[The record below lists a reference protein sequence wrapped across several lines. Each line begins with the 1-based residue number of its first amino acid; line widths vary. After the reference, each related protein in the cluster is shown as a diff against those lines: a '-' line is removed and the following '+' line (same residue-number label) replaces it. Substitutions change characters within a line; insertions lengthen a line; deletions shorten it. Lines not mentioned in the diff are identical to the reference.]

1 MIQDHIYMLFQ
12 GMLVG
17 FMASIPLGP
26 IGLICIQRTLSGNR
40 WAGFVSGMGAA
51 TADTIFAILAAFSLS
66 FITSFIESK
75 VYWLKAIGGIIIIIM
90 GLTTFYKRVGRSQV
104 RSYKKS
110 TLFSNYFSV
119 FFLTMTNPAYIMI
132 FVVLFAAI
140 GVKSSDSGILLNFL
154 LIAGVLVGASVWW
167 FFLTWLINKARGRF
181 NLHHIWWIN
190 KITGSVIVLIGALI
204 ILSLIVRL
212 PEGVQNIIP

>member
-1 MIQDHIYMLFQ
+1 MLFQ

-17 FMASIPLGP
+17 FMASVPLGP
-26 IGLICIQRTLSGNR
+26 IGLICIQRTLSADR
-40 WAGFVSGMGAA
+40 WTGFISGMGAA
-51 TADTIFAILAAFSLS
+51 TADTIFAILAVFSLS

-75 VYWLKAIGGIIIIIM
+75 VYWLKAIGGIIIIII
-90 GLTTFYKRVGRSQV
+90 GLTIFYKQVGRRPNV
-104 RSYKKS
+104 RKYKKS

-154 LIAGVLVGASVWW
+154 LIAGVLFGASAWW
-167 FFLTWLINKARGRF
+167 FFLTWLINTVRHKF

-190 KITGSVIVLIGALI
+190 KITGSSIVLIGALI
-204 ILSLIVRL
+204 IISLVIKL
-212 PEGVQNIIP
+212 PEGVQYIIP